1 MAMAVEHDV
10 SGVLGGAD
18 EVSYRVGAHL
28 LRLSCAGGRWSVR
41 VDDVAFER
49 WYTNQA
55 GAWEAGVREADRLD
69 RVSAA

>member
-1 MAMAVEHDV
+1 MTVGLEVNDV
-10 SGVLGGAD
+10 PGDSDA
-18 EVSYRVGAHL
+18 VSYRVGAHL
-28 LRLSCAGGRWSVR
+28 VRLSCAAGRWTVR
-41 VDDVAFER
+41 VDDVAFDR

>member
-1 MAMAVEHDV
+1 MAGELKVNVAP
-10 SGVLGGAD
+10 GAPD
-18 EVSYRVGAHL
+18 GVSYRVGAHL
-28 LRLSCAGGRWSVR
+28 VRLSCAGGRWSVR

-69 RVSAA
+69 RASAA